1 MHTIC
6 GNMSNIYSATIA
18 DVKPTTTT
26 MEEKIKEIL
35 NDYQDREARAS
46 LAFFL
51 CFNLLEDSKFTS
63 GELRKIVYDALDMLG
78 VEE

>member
-1 MHTIC
+1 
-6 GNMSNIYSATIA
+6 
-18 DVKPTTTT
+18 
-26 MEEKIKEIL
+26 MEEKIKKIL

-51 CFNLLEDSKFTS
+51 CFNLLESRKFTS

>member
-1 MHTIC
+1 MIAVLI
-6 GNMSNIYSATIA
+6 SINIL
-18 DVKPTTTT
+18 TTTT

-51 CFNLLEDSKFTS
+51 CFNLLGDECKYTS

>member
-1 MHTIC
+1 MIAVLI
-6 GNMSNIYSATIA
+6 SINIL
-18 DVKPTTTT
+18 TTTT

-35 NDYQDREARAS
+35 RDYPDREARTS

-51 CFNLLEDSKFTS
+51 CFNLLGDKCRYTS
-63 GELRKIVYDALDMLG
+63 GGLRKIVYDALDMLG

>member
-1 MHTIC
+1 MKMKDKIEELLKD
-6 GNMSNIYSATIA
+6 YS
-18 DVKPTTTT
+18 
-26 MEEKIKEIL
+26 
-35 NDYQDREARAS
+35 DREARAS

-51 CFNLLEDSKFTS
+51 CFNLLEDDSKYSS

>member
-1 MHTIC
+1 MIAVLI
-6 GNMSNIYSATIA
+6 SINI
-18 DVKPTTTT
+18 PNTTT

>member
-1 MHTIC
+1 M
-6 GNMSNIYSATIA
+6 
-18 DVKPTTTT
+18 K
-26 MEEKIKEIL
+26 EKINEIL
-35 NDYQDREARAS
+35 NENTSEKEKRAK
-46 LAFFL
+46 LMFFL

>member
-1 MHTIC
+1 
-6 GNMSNIYSATIA
+6 
-18 DVKPTTTT
+18 

-35 NDYQDREARAS
+35 NENTTDREKRTKMM
-46 LAFFL
+46 FFL
-51 CFNLLEDSKFTS
+51 CFNLLEDNNKQSS